1 MSSSID
7 HSRSLSSYRPFS
19 MLIIGAG
26 ILAAVMGCASAQDR
40 ERRAL
45 SEEFDKW
52 LGQYKDTRI
61 IEKGPPDRCVAQGG
75 GSEICEWRIDGNTVR
90 YLYDANGI
98 ARRWKYMD
106 RQLGEMKGAQHPATA
121 ADHIHESE
129 AAVWQTIKD
138 TFDDMQFTPMGGR

>member
-1 MSSSID
+1 MV
-7 HSRSLSSYRPFS
+7 
-19 MLIIGAG
+19 IIGMG
-26 ILAAVMGCASAQDR
+26 ILVAVMGCASTQDR

-61 IEKGPPDRCVAQGG
+61 IERGPPDRCVAQGG
-75 GSEICEWRIDGNTVR
+75 GSEICEWQIDGNTVR

-129 AAVWQTIKD
+129 TAVWQTIKD
-138 TFDDMQFTPMGGR
+138 TFDDMQFTPIGSQ